1 MSTTTFTH
9 STSHG
14 VHAGPP
20 GSDPYQIINNL
31 RQSLAEQ
38 GDWQRA
44 AEDSREQVERHE
56 AMEIVLRNALHGR
69 NALTAELGLRLVR
82 AEEALADLAA
92 QAWRLE
98 RENAR
103 LSAENRRLRGPVRRP
118 GLRGRWSR

>member
-1 MSTTTFTH
+1 MGTTTIHPPTG
-9 STSHG
+9 HG
-14 VHAGPP
+14 AHAGPP
-20 GSDPYQIINNL
+20 GSDPHQIINSL
-31 RQSLAEQ
+31 RGALAGQ
-38 GDWQRA
+38 ADWQRE
-44 AEDSREQVERHE
+44 AEESREQVERHE

-103 LSAENRRLRGPVRRP
+103 LSAENRRLRGSVRRP

>member
-1 MSTTTFTH
+1 MSTTTIHPPTG
-9 STSHG
+9 HG
-14 VHAGPP
+14 AHAGPP
-20 GSDPYQIINNL
+20 GSDPHQIISDL
-31 RQSLAEQ
+31 RKSLAGQ
-38 GDWQRA
+38 VDWRRE
-44 AEDSREQVERHE
+44 AEESREQVERHE

-103 LSAENRRLRGPVRRP
+103 LSAENRRLRGSVRRP

>member
-1 MSTTTFTH
+1 MHATVIPSSTG
-9 STSHG
+9 HG
-14 VHAGPP
+14 AHAGPP
-20 GSDPYQIINNL
+20 GTDPRENIQAL
-31 RQSLAEQ
+31 RGALGDVDDLRHELDEARVRIEQ
-38 GDWQRA
+38 L
-44 AEDSREQVERHE
+44 E
-56 AMEIVLRNALHGR
+56 AMELVLRNALHGR

-103 LSAENRRLRGPVRRP
+103 LSAENRRLRGSVRRP

>member
-1 MSTTTFTH
+1 MSTTTIH
-9 STSHG
+9 SPTGHG
-14 VHAGPP
+14 AHAGPP
-20 GSDPYQIINNL
+20 GSDPHQIINNL
-31 RQSLAEQ
+31 RGALAEQ

-44 AEDSREQVERHE
+44 AEESREQVERHE
-56 AMEIVLRNALHGR
+56 ATELVLRNALHGR

>member
-1 MSTTTFTH
+1 MGTTTIHPPTG
-9 STSHG
+9 HG
-14 VHAGPP
+14 AHAGPP
-20 GSDPYQIINNL
+20 GSDPHQIINSL
-31 RQSLAEQ
+31 RVTLAEQ
-38 GDWQRA
+38 ADWQRE
-44 AEDSREQVERHE
+44 AEESREQVERHE
-56 AMEIVLRNALHGR
+56 AMELVLRNALHGR